1 MKDGDHLFIII
12 KIAITITNTHKAV
25 FDDAVVL
32 IAGSLPM
39 AHARPALPLPDP
51 VAGGVSGCGD
61 GEGEGEGSG
70 EGSGDGEG

>member
-1 MKDGDHLFIII
+1 M
-12 KIAITITNTHKAV
+12 

-61 GEGEGEGSG
+61 GEGEGEGALVIRVSDARG
-70 EGSGDGEG
+70 ISERG